1 MDGQVTYDATE
12 PQTRRGFDVAVVL
25 ALTMAAFGLRMVVTR
40 SIWLDEAISIAQ
52 AQLPFDEM
60 LAGLAAYDVHPPL
73 HHAVLWL
80 TVRLLGTGELTARL
94 PSIIA
99 GTLLVPT
106 LYGAGRDLYDRRV
119 GLVAAALGTVAPI
132 AIWYSQEA
140 RMYAIFMLFSLI
152 AVWAQVRI
160 LRRGRLMGWAVYSVM
175 TAAMIWTQYFAI
187 LQILVQQGAFV
198 VAYWQRRRT
207 GEHRRLLRGWIAS
220 TVTIL
225 LLLVPLWP
233 LLEGQ
238 LHAYAQRSAGEVL
251 PAQAGLGATR
261 PSDQLSIYAFI
272 AAVVWSVWGYHADAV
287 MAQIVALWPL
297 GMLLLLVLLGRGY
310 SQLSTLLLSTAV
322 LPAVILFAAG
332 LAQRNLFE
340 PRYFAGAVSAGLLLM
355 ARLASSAA
363 NRGARNLMVGLL
375 VGTLLVG
382 LADQQLNGAN
392 PRLYDF
398 RGALAVVS
406 ANAEPGDVVVYEPD
420 FIGPVVN
427 YYAAQLDAKP
437 LDEGL
442 PPAAGRSG
450 RVFLIGSFLQEPR
463 SASQVGH
470 ALTLLSER
478 RSRVEEFER
487 PNVRVWIF
495 Q

>member
-1 MDGQVTYDATE
+1 MDGQLTSSAIGR
-12 PQTRRGFDVAVVL
+12 QGGRGFHVAAVL
-25 ALTMAAFGLRMVVTR
+25 GLTVAAFGLRMIVTR

-80 TVRLLGTGELTARL
+80 TVRLLGTGELAVRL

-119 GLVAAALGTVAPI
+119 GLAAAALGAIAPI

-152 AVWAQVRI
+152 ALWAQVRA
-160 LRRGRLMGWAVYSVM
+160 LRTGRLGGWAVYSLA
-175 TAAMIWTQYFAI
+175 TAAMIWTQYAAV
-187 LQILVQQGAFV
+187 LQVLVQQGAFA

-207 GEHRRLLRGWIAS
+207 GEHRRLRRAWIAS

-225 LLLVPLWP
+225 LLLAPLWP

-238 LHAYAQRSAGEVL
+238 LHAYADRSAGQVL

-261 PSDQLSIYAFI
+261 PSEQLSVYAFI
-272 AAVVWSVWGYHADAV
+272 AAIVWSVWGYHADGP

-297 GMLLLLVLLGRGY
+297 GMLLLLLLLGRGY
-310 SQLSTLLLSTAV
+310 SQLSTLLLAV
-322 LPAVILFAAG
+322 AAIPALLLFAVG

-355 ARLASSAA
+355 ARLASSAN
-363 NRGARNLMVGLL
+363 NRGARTVVVGL
-375 VGTLLVG
+375 VATSLLVG

-398 RGALAVVS
+398 RGALVQVAS
-406 ANAEPGDVVVYEPD
+406 RAGPKDVVIYEPD
-420 FIGPVVN
+420 FIGPVVD

-437 LDEGL
+437 LNEGV
-442 PPAAGRSG
+442 PPPDRRR

-463 SASQVGH
+463 SASQVGR
-470 ALTLLSER
+470 AVEQLSLR
-478 RSRVEEFER
+478 RRRVDEFR
-487 PNVRVWIF
+487 TPNVTVWVF
-495 Q
+495 R

>member
-1 MDGQVTYDATE
+1 MDGEVTASASR
-12 PQTRRGFDVAVVL
+12 PQTKRRSDVAAIL
-25 ALTMAAFGLRMVVTR
+25 ALSLVGLGLRFMVSR

-60 LAGLAAYDVHPPL
+60 LDGLAAYDVHPPL

-80 TVRLLGTGELTARL
+80 TVRVLGTGELAVRV

-99 GTLLVPT
+99 GTLLIPT

-119 GLVAAALGTVAPI
+119 GLVAAALGSVAPI

-152 AVWAQVRI
+152 AVWAQVRV
-160 LRRGRLMGWAVYSVM
+160 LRTGRFWAWAVYSVA

-187 LQILVQQGAFV
+187 LQVLVQQGAFAM
-198 VAYWQRRRT
+198 AYWQRRRS
-207 GEHRRLLRGWIAS
+207 GDGRRLRRSWIAS
-220 TVTIL
+220 TLAIL
-225 LLLVPLWP
+225 LLLAPLWP

-238 LHAYAQRSAGEVL
+238 LHAYTDRSAGQIL
-251 PAQAGLGATR
+251 PAQAGLGAAR
-261 PSDQLSIYAFI
+261 PSDQLSVYAFI
-272 AAVVWSVWGYHADAV
+272 AATVWSVWGYHADAA

-310 SQLSTLLLSTAV
+310 SQLSTLLLSVAAIPALV
-322 LPAVILFAAG
+322 LFMVG
-332 LAQRNLFE
+332 LGQRNLFE

-355 ARLASSAA
+355 ARLASSAE
-363 NRGARNLMVGLL
+363 NRGARTIMVGVLL
-375 VGTLLVG
+375 ATLVVG

-398 RGALAVVS
+398 RGALALVS
-406 ANAEPGDVVVYEPD
+406 ANAEPGDVVIYEPQ

-427 YYAAQLDAKP
+427 YYAAHLDAKP
-437 LDEGL
+437 LEAGL
-442 PPAAGRSG
+442 PPSPGREG
-450 RVFLIGSFLQEPR
+450 RVFLVGSFMEEPR

-470 ALTLLSER
+470 ALELLSER
-478 RSRVEEFER
+478 RRRVDEFHR
-487 PNVRVWIF
+487 PNVRVWVF
-495 Q
+495 R